1 MGLFNVLKTVLS
13 NSNNI
18 AAVAKLLNGKVD
30 ASSLATILATY
41 LQQSK
46 SVSSASAAKTQGNTM
61 ASQIASAIN
70 LSQCSSIADVIS
82 KLTAS
87 EKSGTTDLANILTKA
102 ATLIKALNT
111 KA

>member
-1 MGLFNVLKTVLS
+1 MGFLNVLKSVAS
-13 NSNNI
+13 NSSNI
-18 AAVAKLLNGKVD
+18 SSVIKLLNGKVD
-30 ASSLATILATY
+30 ASSLATILSTY

-46 SVSSASAAKTQGNTM
+46 QASTASAAKTQANSM

-70 LSQCSSIADVIS
+70 LSQCSSVADVVS

-87 EKSGTTDLANILTKA
+87 EKSGTTELANILSA
-102 ATLIKALNT
+102 AIKLIRSLNT